1 MSQRGARTAR
11 GLTAAAA
18 ATLLAGLS
26 HSIGGG
32 AGAQVPFGV
41 GTVIAFAFAAMV
53 CVALAG
59 RTVSLAR
66 LAASVVLSQLA
77 FHGLFA
83 VSGSSLQVTTN
94 PAAHHDASVH
104 LLNQIESGGSIEAM
118 GQAGHLSHGGT
129 GMIVAHVFAAVITI
143 AALHSGERAMLAIL
157 RAAGRLIAV
166 LVAGAPRLVPVVEIR
181 LSARALVLLPRDL
194 LVVLSSMRHRGPPRS
209 TALRL
214 A

>member
-11 GLTAAAA
+11 GLTAAAV

-41 GTVIAFAFAAMV
+41 GTVVAFAFAAMV

-59 RTVSLAR
+59 RTLSLAR
-66 LAASVVLSQLA
+66 LAASVILSQLA

-83 VSGSSLQVTTN
+83 VSGSSLRVTTN
-94 PAAHHDASVH
+94 PAAHHDTAAH
-104 LLNQIESGGSIEAM
+104 LMQQLGAGGIAAGQMGGHSAHDGTAM
-118 GQAGHLSHGGT
+118 IL
-129 GMIVAHVFAAVITI
+129 AHILAAVVTI
-143 AALHSGERAMLAIL
+143 AALHRGERAA
-157 RAAGRLIAV
+157 RAVVSAAARLVSV
-166 LVAGAPRLVPVVEIR
+166 LVAGAPRLVPVIEIR
-181 LSARALVLLPRDL
+181 LRARAVVLLPHDL

-209 TALRL
+209 ITL
-214 A
+214 AFA

>member
-11 GLTAAAA
+11 GLTAAAV

-59 RTVSLAR
+59 RTLSLGR

-77 FHGLFA
+77 FHTLFA

-94 PAAHHDASVH
+94 PAAHHDASAH
-104 LLNQIESGGSIEAM
+104 LLQLGTSGAAGALEH
-118 GQAGHLSHGGT
+118 AGHSSHPGT
-129 GMIVAHVFAAVITI
+129 SMILAHVLAAVVTI
-143 AALHSGERAMLAIL
+143 AALHRGERALLTVA
-157 RAAGRLIAV
+157 RVTGRLIAV
-166 LVAGAPRLVPVVEIR
+166 LIESGPRLSPVVHVR
-181 LSARALVLLPRDL
+181 VTARAVVLLPRDL

-209 TALRL
+209 TAL
-214 A
+214 AFA